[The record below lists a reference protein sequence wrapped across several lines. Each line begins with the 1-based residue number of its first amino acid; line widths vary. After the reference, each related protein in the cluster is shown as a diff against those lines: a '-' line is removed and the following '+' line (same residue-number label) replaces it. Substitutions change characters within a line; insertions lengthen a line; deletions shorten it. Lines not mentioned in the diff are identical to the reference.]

1 MFYKQYLA
9 QNFNLSFD
17 NMQLVLTNVFQLLLY
32 IILERNA
39 EKFSMMMI
47 WISLLEMFIII
58 ILEKA
63 QFQKSSVDS
72 SKSVSM

>member
-1 MFYKQYLA
+1 MFNKQYLA

-47 WISLLEMFIII
+47 
-58 ILEKA
+58 
-63 QFQKSSVDS
+63 
-72 SKSVSM
+72 